1 MVADEASYHFFVCH
15 SRPAV
20 VLAMRVIACLTESQL
35 DNRYDKTFTSRMHSF
50 HFLLGHDDEIGQY
63 CVDSVPLVD
72 SFSLFLA

>member
-1 MVADEASYHFFVCH
+1 
-15 SRPAV
+15 
-20 VLAMRVIACLTESQL
+20 
-35 DNRYDKTFTSRMHSF
+35 MHSF